1 MELEIA
7 RLVVICIISMACL
20 VFGILGIIIGLDY
33 RDRYRHVLKANQ
45 SLLKENITL
54 KAKLSCMDFYKNE
67 EKENK
72 KVGKK

>member
-7 RLVVICIISMACL
+7 RLVVICIISIACL
-20 VFGILGIIIGLDY
+20 VFGILATIRALDY
-33 RDRYRHVLKANQ
+33 RDRYHHVIKANKRLYQ
-45 SLLKENITL
+45 ENL
-54 KAKLSCMDFYKNE
+54 QYKAKLSCLDFYKNE